1 MTRIVAGSVGGRTLQ
16 VPAKGTRPTSDR
28 VREALFA
35 RLEHLG
41 AVDGARV
48 LDLYA
53 GSGALGIEAVS
64 RGAAHATLV
73 EAARAAVEVCRRNV
87 AALGLAGEVAV
98 VADRAERFTARGA
111 AQPWDLVLL
120 DPPYDVPEKDL
131 AVVLAGLEGSL
142 SPDAVVVVE
151 RSARSPE
158 PTWPAG
164 LERFDERAHG
174 ETRVWCAQPVT
185 QQSGD
190 ALA

>member
-1 MTRIVAGSVGGRTLQ
+1 MTRIVSGAVGGRTLQ

-53 GSGALGIEAVS
+53 GSGALGLEAVS

-73 EAARAAVEVCRRNV
+73 EAARPAVEVCRRNV
-87 AALGLAGEVAV
+87 AALGLGAQVTV

-131 AVVLAGLEGSL
+131 AAVLAGLPGHL

-151 RSARSPE
+151 RSTRSPE
-158 PTWPAG
+158 PSWPDG

-174 ETRVWCAQPVT
+174 ETRVWSAQPVT
-185 QQSGD
+185 RPTGD